1 MDTKPK
7 VDLESVIDSSRVGRF
22 QIVIVALCALVAM
35 MDGFDTQSI
44 AFVAPEIIN
53 TWRVA
58 PSEFG
63 VIFGAGLFG
72 GLLGAVIFGAAGDRF
87 GRRRTLIPA
96 MALIAAGSLVTP
108 LAGSVNDLTAIRFV
122 TGLGLGGAVPSFIAL
137 ASEYV
142 PRRIRATLVGLM
154 FCGFPLGAVIG
165 GFASAWLIPAFGWES
180 VFIAGGV
187 MPLLVLPVFVTFVP
201 ESVRFMA
208 IKGHAAK
215 VSATLKRLN
224 ELVDWNGRVL
234 ETVHE
239 TRSPTASLFTNG
251 RAPGTLLLWL
261 VFFLSLLMSYFLVNW
276 IPVVAR
282 SSGMDLKSAVVAVAM
297 LNLGAVVG
305 CIALG
310 RLANRFG
317 PTVTIGSA
325 YLVGAFAIAAI
336 GRVDHSTTLLYTTAF
351 LTGAFSIGAQMC
363 TVALCAGFYETF
375 LRATGIGWSIG
386 VGRIGAIVGPVLGGV
401 MLGAGFA
408 AKSLFIVVGLTSL
421 GAALAVF
428 ALGRWVLRPRAADDA
443 STQAGSQPDLHRS
456 IG

>member
-1 MDTKPK
+1 MDTGPK

-44 AFVAPEIIN
+44 AFVAPEIIHG
-53 TWRVA
+53 WHVA
-58 PSEFG
+58 PSAFG
-63 VIFGAGLFG
+63 IVFGAGLFG
-72 GLLGAVIFGAAGDRF
+72 GLIGAVIFGAAGDRF

-96 MALIAAGSLVTP
+96 MILIALGSLITP
-108 LAGSVNDLTAIRFV
+108 LAGSVNVLTVIRFA

-165 GFASAWLIPAFGWES
+165 GLSSAWLIPTFGWES

-187 MPLLVLPVFVTFVP
+187 MPLVVLPVFVMLVP

-208 IKGHAAK
+208 IKGYAEQ
-215 VSATLKRLN
+215 VRVILQRLN
-224 ELVDWNGRVL
+224 SIVEWNGRVS

-239 TRSPTASLFTNG
+239 GRSRTASLFTHG

-276 IPVVAR
+276 IPVVAQ
-282 SSGMDLKSAVVAVAM
+282 SSGMDLKSAVVAVAV

-310 RLANRFG
+310 RLADRFG
-317 PTVTIGSA
+317 PTVTIGGA
-325 YLVGAFAIAAI
+325 YLVGAIAIAAI
-336 GRVDHSTTLLYTTAF
+336 GRVGHSTGLLYAATF

-386 VGRIGAIVGPVLGGV
+386 VGRIGAIAGPVLGGIL
-401 MLGAGFA
+401 LGAGFA
-408 AKSLFIVVGLTSL
+408 AQSLFIVVGLTSL

-428 ALGRWVLRPRAADDA
+428 ALGWWVLRPRTAREASAQTDA
-443 STQAGSQPDLHRS
+443 QHNLHRS

>member
-1 MDTKPK
+1 MDTAPTS
-7 VDLESVIDSSRVGRF
+7 DLESVIDSSRVGRF
-22 QIVIVALCALVAM
+22 QIVIVAMCALVAM

-44 AFVAPEIIN
+44 AFVAPEIIRG
-53 TWRVA
+53 WHVA
-58 PSEFG
+58 PSAFG
-63 VIFGAGLFG
+63 IVFGSGLFG
-72 GLLGAVIFGAAGDRF
+72 GLMGAVIFGAAGDRF

-96 MALIAAGSLVTP
+96 MILIAAGSLTTP
-108 LAGSVNDLTAIRFV
+108 LAGSLNVLTGIRFV
-122 TGLGLGGAVPSFIAL
+122 TGLGLGGVVPSFIAL

-142 PRRIRATLVGLM
+142 PRRVRATLVGLM
-154 FCGFPLGAVIG
+154 FCGFPLGAVVG
-165 GFASAWLIPAFGWES
+165 GLASAWLIPTFGWQS

-187 MPLLVLPVFVTFVP
+187 MPLALLPVFVMFVP

-208 IKGHAAK
+208 IKGHVAQ
-215 VSATLKRLN
+215 VRVILRRLN
-224 ELVDWNGRVL
+224 SVAEWNDRVS

-239 TRSPTASLFTNG
+239 VRSPTASLFAHG

-282 SSGMDLKSAVVAVAM
+282 SSGMDLKSAVVAVAT

-310 RLANRFG
+310 RLADRFG
-317 PTVTIGSA
+317 PAVTIGCA
-325 YLVGAFAIAAI
+325 YLVGAIAIAAI
-336 GRVDHSTTLLYTTAF
+336 GRAGDSTGLLYATTF
-351 LTGAFSIGAQMC
+351 LAGAFSIGAQMC

-386 VGRIGAIVGPVLGGV
+386 VGRIGAIVGPVLGGIL
-401 MLGAGFA
+401 LGAGFA
-408 AKSLFIVVGLTSL
+408 PPSLFIVISLTSM

-428 ALGRWVLRPRAADDA
+428 ALGWWVLRPRAAREASEQTDA
-443 STQAGSQPDLHRS
+443 QPNLHRS
-456 IG
+456 IV